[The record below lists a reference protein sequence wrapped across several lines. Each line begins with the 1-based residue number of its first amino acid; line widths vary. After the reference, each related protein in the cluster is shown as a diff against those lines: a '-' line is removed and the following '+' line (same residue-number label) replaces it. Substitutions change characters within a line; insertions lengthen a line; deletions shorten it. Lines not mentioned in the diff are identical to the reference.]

1 MLAMTCFMISQKA
14 KICNERKMHHYTKP
28 KMCRTQNYR
37 RRKRKTRTK
46 GKPGDR
52 EARRSDSKSCRDTH
66 RIANLEKHLEEERP
80 PKKRSDHGRPGSVH
94 KNKTFQNTTT
104 TNVKNARTGKPGDR
118 EAQGSPTR
126 ARKPGEARRPLHL
139 ATNTCRIAC

>member
-28 KMCRTQNYR
+28 KMCRTRKYR

-52 EARRSDSKSCRDTH
+52 EARRSDSKAAETH
-66 RIANLEKHLEEERP
+66 IALQTWKSISKKNGLR
-80 PKKRSDHGRPGSVH
+80 KKRSDHGRPGSVH
-94 KNKTFQNTTT
+94 KNKTFQYTTT

-126 ARKPGEARRPLHL
+126 ARKPGAARRPLHFE
-139 ATNTCRIAC
+139 TNTCRDAC